1 MEGSGEVS
9 MPTGRDPIERLR
21 AADPVRADVPDAS
34 LARVSAI
41 VQEHL
46 MSDLRRDPTRLP
58 PTRGPLAIIGGLA
71 VAGALALAIALG
83 SGLGTPAPS
92 AGPVAVVPTVAPE
105 PSSEPST
112 DPIAGGGAGGG
123 AASCI
128 RYDPSIL
135 PSYDIVFDGTVTAID
150 GKHVTFDV
158 STGWKGAKGS
168 ITLTAPESN
177 IAITG
182 PAPDFKVGGRYLV
195 SAAGTTIN
203 TCGYTLDYDADT
215 AAAWAAAFGS

>member
-1 MEGSGEVS
+1 MS
-9 MPTGRDPIERLR
+9 MPTGHDPIDRLR
-21 AADPVRADVPDAS
+21 AADPNPAATVPDAS
-34 LARVSAI
+34 LARVSAS
-41 VQEHL
+41 VQEHI
-46 MSDLRRDPTRLP
+46 MSDLQRDPSRLP
-58 PTRGPLAIIGGLA
+58 PTRGPLAIVAGLA
-71 VAGALALAIALG
+71 VAGAVALAIALG

-92 AGPVAVVPTVAPE
+92 GGPVAVVPTVSPG

-112 DPIAGGGAGGG
+112 DPIAGGGGAAGGG

-135 PSYDIVFDGTVTAID
+135 PSYDVVFDGTVSGIAGD
-150 GKHVTFDV
+150 QVTFDV
-158 STGWKGAKGS
+158 NTGWKGEKGS

-182 PAPDFKVGGRYLV
+182 PAPEFKVGGRYLV